1 MAPAE
6 IEQALV
12 PTTKTHSCKAC
23 RRASRSGKISGCR
36 GYIGETKHQ
45 LLERKIRNDSTD
57 LKEEEIHQY
66 LKSIKKSVRGALHT
80 GLKQVTDQ
88 TQGFDEAEKSL
99 SRLSQLWEETA
110 DLSLL
115 PKIFRAQEV
124 VERERQKV
132 SGRESVCRRALKGLN
147 GEERRAMYDKHADV
161 TCSYDVDILRQNFKD
176 MLSQGTSPSDSR
188 RMQLLNITKGIA
200 KLETKLSKA
209 TEDDDDDDDDD
220 DEQLLQPARRA
231 AMFVHEGILP
241 EEDPLRAAEIDW
253 VCRRVAAGGLPEY
266 KMS

>member
-23 RRASRSGKISGCR
+23 RKATRCGKSSGCR

-57 LKEEEIHQY
+57 RKEEEILQY
-66 LKSIKKSVRGALHT
+66 LKPIKKSVRGGLHT
-80 GLKQVTDQ
+80 GLRQVTDQ
-88 TQGFDEAEKSL
+88 TQGFNEAEKSL

-110 DLSLL
+110 DMSLL
-115 PKIFRAQEV
+115 PKTFRAQEL
-124 VERERQKV
+124 VECKRQKV

-147 GEERRAMYDKHADV
+147 GQERCAVYDKYADV
-161 TCSYDVDILRQNFKD
+161 TCYHDVDDLQQKFKD
-176 MLSQGTSPSDSR
+176 MLAQKTLPRESR
-188 RMQLLNITKGIA
+188 QSQLLDITDGIA
-200 KLETKLSKA
+200 NLEIKLSEA
-209 TEDDDDDDDDD
+209 TEDDDDK
-220 DEQLLQPARRA
+220 QLIQPARRA
-231 AMFVHEGILP
+231 TAFIHKGVLP
-241 EEDPLRAAEIDW
+241 EEDPLRAMEIDW